1 MSKIESFSGKYRF
14 LSNFYPCTV
23 ELDGET
29 YSSVEHAYQ
38 AAKTLDIKDRQI
50 IRDTPQ
56 PNIVKKLGRYVT
68 VRNNWEEI
76 KLEIMSVLVW
86 QKFSTNE
93 ELRTKLLET
102 QDCELIEGN
111 WWNDTYW
118 GICKGV
124 GQNNLGKILMAV
136 RSVLEKN

>member
-23 ELDGET
+23 ELDGEK

-102 QDCELIEGN
+102 QDYELIEGN